1 MSDDTHKGTEQDPDR
16 GRGRH
21 RDADA
26 GAGRRGQGDDADER
40 GGSLIDGLLK
50 RAGRVAGGTLDR
62 ALDVATAAAMF
73 GDYRLRDLLAASAS
87 PERLEAMADAGHF
100 LRDARETAGLS
111 LKELAE
117 RLDVR
122 DQGVL
127 EGVEEGRAI
136 LPLDTV
142 LRAASLLAR
151 HDPVPFLIKF
161 LRSYNPG
168 LEATLEQWGVM
179 ALPRNYE
186 RERRFVNLYRQH
198 DFLRELSDDE
208 YQRFVEYMDA
218 STRLVIEVMQRE
230 REAQSMTGGKK
241 TGRPRTTRTAAGR
254 KKSTTKATPA
264 RRRTRAGGAEGA
276 EGEGSDQGKRG
287 KSGKAS
293 KGREAGEE
301 GARAA
306 TRARPVV
313 RKVKPKA
320 PTARAADRSGGTSGN
335 DGS

>member
-1 MSDDTHKGTEQDPDR
+1 VSDESDKHAVPRETRGRRERSDDG
-16 GRGRH
+16 
-21 RDADA
+21 
-26 GAGRRGQGDDADER
+26 R

-50 RAGRVAGGTLDR
+50 RAGRVAGGTFDL

-87 PERLEAMADAGHF
+87 PERLEAMADAGRF

-117 RLDVR
+117 RLDLR
-122 DQGVL
+122 DQAVL
-127 EGVEEGRAI
+127 KGVEEGRTI
-136 LPLDTV
+136 LPLETV

-186 RERRFVNLYRQH
+186 RERRFINLYRQH

-218 STRLVIEVMQRE
+218 STRLVIEVMQGE
-230 REAQSMTGGKK
+230 RDAQRGS
-241 TGRPRTTRTAAGR
+241 RAA
-254 KKSTTKATPA
+254 
-264 RRRTRAGGAEGA
+264 
-276 EGEGSDQGKRG
+276 QGKRPRRPKPASARKG
-287 KSGKAS
+287 SPDKAAPA
-293 KGREAGEE
+293 GRRGS
-301 GARAA
+301 AA
-306 TRARPVV
+306 SDDGPSRARPVV
-313 RKVKPKA
+313 RKVKPR
-320 PTARAADRSGGTSGN
+320 TGAAGAAGRSRGASGN